1 MIASGSL
8 HGEGLAL
15 PEFREAPVVE
25 PLTERSG
32 SETPGQLAER
42 LKLPIGDDLRLLTR
56 ALTHRSYVNEHPD
69 VPSDNER
76 LEFLGDAVLD
86 FVVGAWVYNHYPEMA
101 EGDLT
106 RMRSA
111 LVRTETLADFS
122 RQLGL
127 GSAMRLGRGELQ
139 AGGRDR
145 DALLC
150 ATFEAVVGALYQCK
164 GLDAAKAFAMPLLE
178 QAADEIMLQMTTMDP
193 KSRLQEWTQS
203 QALGIPRYVTAQ
215 SDGPDHAKMF
225 SVEVHISGKCLG
237 KGYGASKHIAQEAA
251 AQNALD
257 TLEMDRPDLTD

>member
-1 MIASGSL
+1 ML
-8 HGEGLAL
+8 
-15 PEFREAPVVE
+15 E
-25 PLTERSG
+25 PPTERSG

-42 LKLPIGDDLRLLTR
+42 LRLPIGDDLRLLTR

-86 FVVGAWVYNHYPEMA
+86 FVVGAWVYNRYPEMA
-101 EGDLT
+101 EGELT

-111 LVRTETLADFS
+111 LVRTETLADFA
-122 RQLGL
+122 RQLSL
-127 GSAMRLGRGELQ
+127 GPAMRLGRGELQ

-150 ATFEAVVGALYQCK
+150 ATFEAIIGALYQSK
-164 GLDAAKAFAMPLLE
+164 GLDEVKTFAMPLLE
-178 QAADEIMLQMTTMDP
+178 QAADGIVLQMSSIDP
-193 KSRLQEWTQS
+193 KSRLQEWTQA

-225 SVEVHISGKCLG
+225 SVEVHIGGKCIG
-237 KGYGASKHIAQEAA
+237 TGYGASKHAAQEAA

-257 TLEMDRPDLTD
+257 SID

>member
-1 MIASGSL
+1 ML
-8 HGEGLAL
+8 
-15 PEFREAPVVE
+15 E

-32 SETPGQLAER
+32 SETPGQLAQR
-42 LKLPIGDDLRLLTR
+42 LNLPIGDDLRLLTR

-69 VPSDNER
+69 VPADNER

-86 FVVGAWVYNHYPEMA
+86 FVVGAWVYNCYPEMA

-111 LVRTETLADFS
+111 LVRTETLAGFS
-122 RQLGL
+122 RQLNL
-127 GSAMRLGRGELQ
+127 GPAMRLGRGELQ

-150 ATFEAVVGALYQCK
+150 ATFEAIIGALYQCK
-164 GLDAAKAFAMPLLE
+164 GLEIVKAFAMPLFE
-178 QAADEIMLQMTTMDP
+178 NAADDILAQITTLDP

-203 QALGIPRYVTAQ
+203 QALGIPRYNTLQ
-215 SDGPDHAKMF
+215 TEGPDHAKIF
-225 SVEVHISGKCLG
+225 VVEVQLNNKTIGRGH
-237 KGYGASKHIAQEAA
+237 GASKHAAQEAA

-257 TLEMDRPDLTD
+257 TLDLTSTTDN